1 MLYPFVNISEEME
14 DSETQPYREYGLD
27 FETGQLTGKIVEGLE
42 AVKVWV
48 WLALQTPRY
57 RYYVYSWNYGQEYE
71 DLIGKGYSRD
81 YILSELERMTEE
93 CLTVNSYITGIRDFL
108 AEFEGEKVNIM
119 FTILT
124 DFGDEEVSV
133 DV

>member
-1 MLYPFVNISEEME
+1 MLYPFVDIPEEME
-14 DSETQPYREYGLD
+14 GQETQPYREYGLD
-27 FETGQLTGKIVEGLE
+27 FETGQVTGKIVEGLE

-93 CLTVNSYITGIRDFL
+93 CLMVNPYVTGIKDFS
-108 AEFEGEKVNIM
+108 AEFEEEKVTVM

>member
-14 DSETQPYREYGLD
+14 NLETQPYREYGLD

-108 AEFEGEKVNIM
+108 AEFKGEKVNIM